1 MYKKYVKNYTS
12 HDGKQE
18 RGCQAM
24 ATAKVFGYA
33 RVSTAEQHLDRQI
46 KALHDYG
53 IADDCIFADKISGM
67 ADSRPALD
75 DLLSRLRDGDTVVV
89 SSFDRLARS
98 TKQLLELSEH
108 FANEGVNLVSLKEQ
122 IDTSTPQGKL
132 FFTISSAFAE
142 FERAIIK
149 ERQAEGQAIAKSK
162 GVRMGR
168 PKVDGKDADMAMEL
182 FEKSAMTV
190 ADIARACN
198 MSRQSVYNLAKER
211 GITRTNE
218 R

>member
-1 MYKKYVKNYTS
+1 
-12 HDGKQE
+12 
-18 RGCQAM
+18 M
-24 ATAKVFGYA
+24 AN
-33 RVSTAEQHLDRQI
+33 
-46 KALHDYG
+46 
-53 IADDCIFADKISGM
+53 
-67 ADSRPALD
+67 SRPALD
-75 DLLSRLRDGDTVVV
+75 DLLSRLREGDTVVV

-98 TKQLLELSEH
+98 TKQLLELSEL

-122 IDTSTPQGKL
+122 IDTSTPQGRL

-182 FEKSAMTV
+182 FERSAMTV

-198 MSRQSVYNLAKER
+198 MSRQSVYNLAKAR